1 MDHISRLEY
10 FFTQFPGIGTRQ
22 ARRFVYYLLKQSP
35 QHLQELSKLI
45 TGLHDLVRECDQCHR
60 FFPKKGTNVLRC
72 PACTDTTRDDSL
84 LLIVEKDA
92 DLEAI
97 ERAHVFNGRTF
108 VLGGTL
114 AILEKYPERVIRL
127 NALRRRIEEMTTLKE
142 IVIGTAI
149 TPESEHT
156 GVFVEQAIADIT
168 NVRGIGVT
176 HLARGISTGS
186 EIEYADADTLRSAI
200 LGRK

>member
-10 FFTQFPGIGTRQ
+10 FFTQFPGIGSRQ

-35 QHLQELSKLI
+35 QHLSELSRLI
-45 TGLHDLVRECDQCHR
+45 TGLHDLVRECEQCHR
-60 FFPKKGTNVLRC
+60 FFPRKGNNTLRC
-72 PACTDTTRDDSL
+72 PACSDTNRDDSQL
-84 LLIVEKDA
+84 IIVEKDA

-114 AILEKYPERVIRL
+114 AILEKYPERVIRIV
-127 NALRRRIEEMTTLKE
+127 ALRRRIEEMTQLKE
-142 IVIGTAI
+142 IIIGTAI

-156 GVFVEQAIADIT
+156 GIFVQQAIGDIT
-168 NVRGIGVT
+168 NPRGISVT